1 LTTITTSTSE
11 LADAKTKVRTD
22 IPVAMATHR
31 TNDRFGKAQEELL
44 LRDTAFHSCSE
55 GQQPI
60 CHIPLLRAAPLPAPA
75 VCNNAP
81 ALMSTELKP
90 ILEQHED
97 REARAAVMM
106 VILLPPS
113 LPRTLPPHQ
122 TFLLVLALTHPLT
135 VEHRHPPSL
144 RACWLP
150 LGLMLLAC
158 SLLAPCSWIEARER
172 RAKGKTVVA

>member
-1 LTTITTSTSE
+1 M
-11 LADAKTKVRTD
+11 RTD

-31 TNDRFGKAQEELL
+31 TNDRFGKVQEELL
-44 LRDTAFHSCSE
+44 LRDTVFHSCSD

-97 REARAAVMM
+97 REARAAAMM
-106 VILLPPS
+106 VVLLPPS
-113 LPRTLPPHQ
+113 LAPSLPTKPSYCS
-122 TFLLVLALTHPLT
+122 LHPLT
-135 VEHRHPPSL
+135 VEQRHSPSTHPPSL

-150 LGLMLLAC
+150 LGIDAPCLFV
-158 SLLAPCSWIEARER
+158 LAPRSWLEARER
-172 RAKGKTVVA
+172 RAKSKTEVA